1 MKYVNYKKVRKYCI
15 AILIVLGNTGN
26 TYSQMICNPSY
37 SIPNK
42 SIYNSWE
49 GALIQPRGTIRTL
62 NIFINIIYDLT
73 PANDPCPSYN
83 TSWNPSLQ
91 EGINNNPPTYLQD
104 LIDSDYNPSNIHGT
118 QTRLFH
124 ESSFGELII
133 LGDFIVVNIKQST
146 IHSTNTSTI
155 NSFNVVRKSVEM
167 INNYGGLSTMYGHD
181 NIVDYDMNNDNK
193 IDFVQ
198 IFIRNSSS
206 LYGYLNIGSGFSGGG
221 MLVTCPILINGHTY
235 SDYSSTLQC
244 VGSGNISTNPTNIY
258 IHEISHQFFGGNN
271 FHTSGG
277 MHYGSADICSF
288 IELQGGYGLMG
299 SANSGLVSCNGY
311 ERWRM
316 HWKQVSSPYYI
327 SASGSNSDIK
337 QSDGNV
343 VFYLRDFITY
353 GDAIRIKLPY
363 KDNGSANQYIWLENH
378 QIGNNNKLDFLQ
390 YSNTNSCRNQ
400 GSAGIYAYYQIGKDV
415 LSSTVKAEVY
425 VQNETDNLKIISAE
439 GNWDME
445 DMDDEP
451 ISCVAFSSSAPTE
464 RELIENPFCGYN
476 DQQAHD
482 YTQGNVIN
490 SPSTCDYTW
499 QKYYYSN
506 NTLFFG
512 LPFLGDNN
520 DAFMDGSTLNIS
532 SNPPAINTITCH
544 KKVVGGSLQASNS
557 SIDNKTIYLTGL
569 SINIYEVGQ
578 NIAGKIYRVEVN
590 WDDYD
595 VTNDV
600 RWTGKILLQERLN
613 INSGVS
619 LNLDQSYTPTQLN
632 KNPNTGYFAEPTTLT
647 CENASLINLEI
658 ASSLSITNNSSLI
671 LAAGSE
677 LSLEN
682 ISKIIVKS
690 GGSLYVKNGASIE
703 LFEEACIV
711 IEDGAYFCAEEG
723 AIINLN
729 DPNSIIEIKDGA
741 FIGINPIS
749 NISPNPVCKH
759 PRDIQYNGNGTILFN
774 CFSISQYDFY
784 NDYVYSSDI
793 VLDNV
798 NYAYKK
804 NIVISQNTTLEVRN
818 SKLSFSDKSRIIIE
832 KGAKLI
838 IDNSILTKIDACEG
852 LWRGIEVWGD
862 NSQSQVTQGAQGIL
876 IMKNGAIIENAQEA
890 VAVREGNP
898 DFTPVWGT
906 FGGIVRIKDCIF
918 RNNRRS
924 ISFGSYDNFNPNT
937 GVIINNLSYIIN
949 NVFTWDD
956 ALLSNAVP
964 FSHISMWDVKGVKI
978 QGNEFR
984 NDDLTTYSNPFERGM
999 GINSIDAE
1007 YQVQPRCVSL
1017 SLPCTSYDN
1026 NTFVNLS
1033 YGIKVENGDRNKS
1046 VVVNHSDFYN
1056 CYRSIYFKNME
1067 FGEITNCNFDVAQEI
1082 VSGGMT
1088 NDATYGIYLDNCNA
1102 YEVEENNITSS
1113 NHGTYGIYIKAS
1125 GDLANEIYN
1134 NNISGVEVATQAEGE
1149 NGLPVT
1155 SLLTEGLEYRCN
1167 KFISSSFVDIA
1178 VTKDIT
1184 TYQDGTIRKDQG
1196 SCANEESPANNMFST
1211 PIYANI
1217 YLENMMLMNYYYSS
1231 GNLNLIPNN
1240 VVYPPGG
1247 VFNGVECNLF
1257 TYSEN
1262 TSCPLRQHV
1271 NNDPIT
1277 IIGTINQLT
1286 TSLQQVNSVIDG
1298 GNTEAL
1304 LNLLNSSAADWQIK
1318 NELIAASPHL
1328 SEEVLIAMINR
1339 SPALPDWVI
1348 DQVLSANAPLTDN
1361 VFLSM
1366 VNRSQR
1372 LPDYI
1377 IRNLAIASSPLNTAE
1392 QLALINQTPVYPTW
1406 ILRQILIENSPLFDE
1421 VLLALLNQD
1430 PSMENWAIRDVFMQN
1445 TPLSYDVEQALNNH
1459 FPAYPNW
1466 VLNGVYNSPY
1476 IAGEPIEQ
1484 AQPLS
1489 PLLETYVEI
1498 SNIEHDIA
1506 LNTNELFRV
1515 YLHDTTGTYGI
1526 KDVVTYMEQNNL
1538 GKKANEIS
1546 LACAYITSEE
1556 NMKAQHKL
1564 DSLIQDSSLTDF
1576 CNYHSALITLNQS
1589 TPAILDTTTNT
1600 IITQAVETV
1609 AYSTMAKR
1617 EKAGAESLLEF
1628 AGLLRFDESFA
1639 PILMMQ
1645 KSSQQQ
1651 NNTPKVADGTVGLM
1665 AMDFEE
1671 DYVKIYPNPNAG
1683 KFYVEYH
1690 IKDIEHGVFIL
1701 QDVSGKEILRIDLNK
1716 EEEKLSV
1723 NKNLSS
1729 GVYIYQIL
1737 LGECI
1742 YTKDKIVISEK

>member
-1 MKYVNYKKVRKYCI
+1 MEIIAMQSDNSPKSYTCGNNSSSFKQKYHDF
-15 AILIVLGNTGN
+15 
-26 TYSQMICNPSY
+26 
-37 SIPNK
+37 
-42 SIYNSWE
+42 YN
-49 GALIQPRGTIRTL
+49 
-62 NIFINIIYDLT
+62 NDLT
-73 PANDPCPSYN
+73 FWKPKPNSVIKYIKVN
-83 TSWNPSLQ
+83 
-91 EGINNNPPTYLQD
+91 
-104 LIDSDYNPSNIHGT
+104 
-118 QTRLFH
+118 
-124 ESSFGELII
+124 
-133 LGDFIVVNIKQST
+133 FIVVQ
-146 IHSTNTSTI
+146 
-155 NSFNVVRKSVEM
+155 KS
-167 INNYGGLSTMYGHD
+167 
-181 NIVDYDMNNDNK
+181 
-193 IDFVQ
+193 
-198 IFIRNSSS
+198 
-206 LYGYLNIGSGFSGGG
+206 
-221 MLVTCPILINGHTY
+221 NGTGNF
-235 SDYSSTLQC
+235 SST
-244 VGSGNISTNPTNIY
+244 
-258 IHEISHQFFGGNN
+258 
-271 FHTSGG
+271 
-277 MHYGSADICSF
+277 
-288 IELQGGYGLMG
+288 
-299 SANSGLVSCNGY
+299 
-311 ERWRM
+311 
-316 HWKQVSSPYYI
+316 
-327 SASGSNSDIK
+327 
-337 QSDGNV
+337 
-343 VFYLRDFITY
+343 
-353 GDAIRIKLPY
+353 
-363 KDNGSANQYIWLENH
+363 
-378 QIGNNNKLDFLQ
+378 
-390 YSNTNSCRNQ
+390 
-400 GSAGIYAYYQIGKDV
+400 
-415 LSSTVKAEVY
+415 
-425 VQNETDNLKIISAE
+425 
-439 GNWDME
+439 
-445 DMDDEP
+445 
-451 ISCVAFSSSAPTE
+451 
-464 RELIENPFCGYN
+464 
-476 DQQAHD
+476 
-482 YTQGNVIN
+482 
-490 SPSTCDYTW
+490 
-499 QKYYYSN
+499 
-506 NTLFFG
+506 
-512 LPFLGDNN
+512 
-520 DAFMDGSTLNIS
+520 
-532 SNPPAINTITCH
+532 
-544 KKVVGGSLQASNS
+544 
-557 SIDNKTIYLTGL
+557 
-569 SINIYEVGQ
+569 
-578 NIAGKIYRVEVN
+578 
-590 WDDYD
+590 
-595 VTNDV
+595 
-600 RWTGKILLQERLN
+600 
-613 INSGVS
+613 
-619 LNLDQSYTPTQLN
+619 
-632 KNPNTGYFAEPTTLT
+632 
-647 CENASLINLEI
+647 
-658 ASSLSITNNSSLI
+658 
-671 LAAGSE
+671 
-677 LSLEN
+677 
-682 ISKIIVKS
+682 
-690 GGSLYVKNGASIE
+690 
-703 LFEEACIV
+703 
-711 IEDGAYFCAEEG
+711 
-723 AIINLN
+723 
-729 DPNSIIEIKDGA
+729 
-741 FIGINPIS
+741 GINPINNNYTDEQFLNELIDLS
-749 NISPNPVCKH
+749 NQDLSNLGDPSDDGGSSVCG
-759 PRDIQYNGNGTILFN
+759 PCN
-774 CFSISQYDFY
+774 SIKDTRIRLMLTGIRYYQ
-784 NDYVYSSDI
+784 SDTYYGSTSI
-793 VLDNV
+793 PQSWMLDDQI
-798 NYAYKK
+798 
-804 NIVISQNTTLEVRN
+804 NIVISGSALNYSFANMPSLTNHSLIHYVFANRLYQDYSTYGPQLALGAKHLLLHEVGHNFGLCHTYYGGGCPNSCDAMYNSGFYFDDLFGTYPSSNCPDRGFAWNSDPYASPNDYITNNIMSGTVTRHYYSAKQIAAIHRN
-818 SKLSFSDKSRIIIE
+818 LSLYSIRKTVLVDTYDNNYSIIVSNNEIWDFDYKTYSDIIIKSGARLTIQCNVRMPAFSRIIIE
-832 KGAKLI
+832 PNGVLVVDGGMI
-838 IDNSILTKIDACEG
+838 TNHQNGG

-937 GVIINNLSYIIN
+937 GAIINNLSYIIN

-956 ALLSNAVP
+956 ALLNNAVP

-984 NDDLTTYSNPFERGM
+984 NDDLATYSNPFDRGM

-1026 NTFVNLS
+1026 NTFVNLA

-1067 FGEITNCNFDVAQEI
+1067 FGEITNCNFNVAQEI

-1088 NDATYGIYLDNCNA
+1088 NDPTYGIYLDNCNA

-1149 NGLPVT
+1149 NGKPSAATLP
-1155 SLLTEGLEYRCN
+1155 SGLVYRCN
-1167 KFISSSFVDIA
+1167 SFVSSRFVDIA

-1184 TYQDGTIRKDQG
+1184 TYQDGIIRKDQG
-1196 SCANEESPANNMFST
+1196 SCANEVSPANNLFSIPT
-1211 PIYANI
+1211 PIHADI
-1217 YLENMMLMNYYYSS
+1217 YLQDMMHLNYYYSS
-1231 GNLNLIPNN
+1231 GNPDLIPTNN
-1240 VVYPPGG
+1240 VYPPGG

-1286 TSLQQVNSVIDG
+1286 TSLLQINSIIDG
-1298 GNTEAL
+1298 GDTDAL

-1328 SEEVLIAMINR
+1328 SEEVLVAMINR

-1348 DQVLSANAPLTDN
+1348 DQVLSANTPLTDN
-1361 VFLSM
+1361 VFLAM

-1421 VLLALLNQD
+1421 VLLALLSQD

-1445 TPLSYDVEQALNNH
+1445 TPLSYDVEQAFNNH

-1466 VLNGVYNSPY
+1466 VINGIYNSPY

-1489 PLLETYVEI
+1489 PLLETYVVI

-1506 LNTNELFRV
+1506 LNTNELFRI
-1515 YLHDTTGTYGI
+1515 YLHDTTGSYGI

-1609 AYSTMAKR
+1609 AYSTTAKR

-1651 NNTPKVADGTVGLM
+1651 NNTPKVADGTVKLM
-1665 AMDFEE
+1665 DMDFEE

-1701 QDVSGKEILRIDLNK
+1701 QDISGKEILRIDLNK

-1723 NKNLSS
+1723 NKNLSA

-1737 LGECI
+1737 LGDCV
-1742 YTKDKIVISEK
+1742 YTKDKIVVSEK